1 MSPGV
6 DDGSVPL
13 PLMKKQQAVSS
24 TAGLRDS
31 VAEMQEAA
39 RKLETE
45 EEKLQTEEE
54 ELETKKEKVQTE
66 RKELRDHIAVLTC
79 CVREKKLFTT
89 DNLGA
94 TVTHF
99 LDIPP
104 SEAVVRTMITKLEDR
119 LHKLEDK
126 LDKLEGRLKV

>member
-45 EEKLQTEEE
+45 EEKL
-54 ELETKKEKVQTE
+54 ETKEEKLQTE

-79 CVREKKLFTT
+79 CIREKKPFTA
-89 DNLGA
+89 DFLGA
-94 TVTHF
+94 AVKHF
-99 LDIPP
+99 LDVPP
-104 SEAVVRTMITKLEDR
+104 SEAVVLTIITKLEDR
-119 LHKLEDK
+119 LYKLEDK
-126 LDKLEGRLKV
+126 LKV

>member
-13 PLMKKQQAVSS
+13 PLMKKQQAASS

-31 VAEMQEAA
+31 VAETQEAA
-39 RKLETE
+39 WKLQTQK
-45 EEKLQTEEE
+45 EKLQR
-54 ELETKKEKVQTE
+54 KKETLQTE

-79 CVREKKLFTT
+79 CVREKKPFTT

-94 TVTHF
+94 AVTHF
-99 LDIPP
+99 LHVPP
-104 SEAVVRTMITKLEDR
+104 SEAVVLTMITKLED
-119 LHKLEDK
+119 E
-126 LDKLEGRLKV
+126 LDKLKDDLDTLKDEVKV